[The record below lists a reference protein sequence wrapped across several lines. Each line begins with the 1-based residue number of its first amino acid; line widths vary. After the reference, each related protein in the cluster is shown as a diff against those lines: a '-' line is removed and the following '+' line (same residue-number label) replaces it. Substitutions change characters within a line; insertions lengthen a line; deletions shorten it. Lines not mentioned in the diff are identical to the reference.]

1 MAMKPYKLSLGTMSS
16 ITTSDTQPRFN
27 VEEIGQCTLPSE
39 DVQLQNTIIMKDGRI
54 FTILAITM
62 REGEYISSILVKQAG
77 VVPEEEKK
85 PQLQK
90 VV

>member
-1 MAMKPYKLSLGTMSS
+1 MAMKPYKLSLVTVSPLA
-16 ITTSDTQPRFN
+16 TTDKQPRLN

-54 FTILAITM
+54 FTIRAITM
-62 REGEYISSILVKQAG
+62 REGEYISSIAVQQTGTMPK
-77 VVPEEEKK
+77 EEKK
-85 PQLQK
+85 SQLQK